1 MRITR
6 SQLRRLIREQLE
18 EDLQVDPVDQKL
30 YDTFLLSGVMA
41 LSLAESGLG
50 SPELVSKMKA
60 VIDHVRRLSDTWDP
74 KDKERHWED
83 PGHDEWWDNRIAEIG
98 GDFLPTFGRSPGR
111 DALSE
116 VAKFMKD
123 HINWDSLAWGS
134 SPLHDLAY
142 TLKIAELA
150 WLYPYTLHLTK
161 HREPKLKEMFE
172 WAGV

>member
-1 MRITR
+1 MKITKR
-6 SQLRRLIREQLE
+6 QLRSIIREQLE
-18 EDLQVDPVDQKL
+18 EESQVDPVDQKL
-30 YDTFLLSGVMA
+30 YDTFLVSGVMA

-60 VIDHVRRLSDTWDP
+60 VVDHVKRLRDTWDP

-83 PGHDEWWDNRIAEIG
+83 PGHDEWMKNRIAEIG
-98 GDFLPTFGRSPGR
+98 ETFSPTFGRSPGR
-111 DALSE
+111 AALSE

-123 HINWDSLAWGS
+123 HIRWASLAWGN
-134 SPLHDLAY
+134 SPLDDLAY

-161 HREPKLKEMFE
+161 KREPKLKEMFE